1 MKDWEEKLDDMI
13 KDLVDDCEVLLDI
26 FIDRKV
32 EILWTEYNGD
42 KEVVLDTVVDWFRS
56 EIKRRF

>member
-32 EILWTEYNGD
+32 EILWTEYN
-42 KEVVLDTVVDWFRS
+42 LS
-56 EIKRRF
+56 LIHI